1 MILDRGA
8 RRLAKKDLKIL
19 DLEAEMAAIANRLS
33 VPVLRLE
40 KLEIENRPD
49 SSTLAYPVL
58 TLPNEIT
65 VEIFLRF
72 LPSYPYAPPM
82 FGLLSPILLTKICR
96 QWREIALATPMLWRA
111 ISLPQGWVVDADR
124 IEAAASAVSLWLS
137 RSGNF
142 PLSLHMFDHD
152 DALPIILALT
162 PHLHRAEHLSFRDAN
177 VGHLSVI
184 DIPMPMLRSLC
195 LHFEQGVFT
204 GHPLTFR
211 SLPLL
216 RSVELDDDGVPSVIL
231 PWSQLT
237 SLALKNL
244 YVDVTVSLL
253 RETPRLVDCTLNF
266 WNRPDQFDFTPL
278 SLPHLKTLILDQRC
292 DANLSFLYTLAT
304 PALVSLQLP
313 ERFLVS
319 PYSDPIPSLEVF
331 LTNSGCRLQQ
341 LKLFNPRFSR
351 AAYRTAFPSI
361 ASIE

>member
-1 MILDRGA
+1 
-8 RRLAKKDLKIL
+8 
-19 DLEAEMAAIANRLS
+19 
-33 VPVLRLE
+33 
-40 KLEIENRPD
+40 
-49 SSTLAYPVL
+49 YPVL

-96 QWREIALATPMLWRA
+96 QWREIALAIPMLWRA

-142 PLSLHMFDHD
+142 PLSLHVFDHD
-152 DALPIILALT
+152 DSLPIILALT

-184 DIPMPMLRSLC
+184 DIPMSMLRSLC
-195 LHFEQGVFT
+195 LHFEQGASVS
-204 GHPLTFR
+204 GSNPLTFR
-211 SLPLL
+211 TGPFL
-216 RSVELDDDGVPSVIL
+216 RSVELDADGVPSVIL

-237 SLALKNL
+237 SLTLKNL
-244 YVDVTVSLL
+244 DVDVTVSLL
-253 RETPRLVDCTLNF
+253 RDTPRLVDCTICF
-266 WNRPDQFDFTPL
+266 WNRSDHQNDFTPL
-278 SLPHLKTLILDQRC
+278 TLPYLKTLIFDRRC
-292 DANLSFLYTLAT
+292 DANLAFLYSLAT

-313 ERFLVS
+313 ERLLVS
-319 PYSDPIPSLEVF
+319 PYSDPIPSLEAF

-341 LKLFNPRFSR
+341 LRIFYPRFSR

-361 ASIE
+361 ASIEW